1 MTVNLVDS
9 DNVGEKPARLG
20 PPPRSSDHLDCLR
33 NGPPIVVDLV
43 GSVAIEIPARTF
55 PCSHTVILIS
65 VSLNFSFT
73 KIVKRLKV
81 DGKSRSL
88 LIINGNVVPR

>member
-1 MTVNLVDS
+1 MV
-9 DNVGEKPARLG
+9 
-20 PPPRSSDHLDCLR
+20 LR

-43 GSVAIEIPARTF
+43 GSVAIEILARRTF
-55 PCSHTVILIS
+55 PCSHKVILIS

-81 DGKSRSL
+81 DGKSRSM